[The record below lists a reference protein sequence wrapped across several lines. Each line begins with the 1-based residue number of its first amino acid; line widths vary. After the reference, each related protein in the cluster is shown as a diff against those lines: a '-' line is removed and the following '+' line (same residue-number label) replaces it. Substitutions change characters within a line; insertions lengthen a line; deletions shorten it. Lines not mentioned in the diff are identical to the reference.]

1 MITATA
7 SRTAQTSAPGGQM
20 VVKRAWS
27 LRTGSRGSIRQQPG
41 WISAYADPQ
50 RSPAVPIHANGTK
63 SRKRTTDPSHRGLS
77 ACGEGSGAHPKEGHI
92 LCRHRVEASVL
103 VGVAQRF
110 CEM

>member
-1 MITATA
+1 M
-7 SRTAQTSAPGGQM
+7 
-20 VVKRAWS
+20 
-27 LRTGSRGSIRQQPG
+27 
-41 WISAYADPQ
+41 
-50 RSPAVPIHANGTK
+50 PIHANGTK

-110 CEM
+110 FEM